1 VGATGLLYWSVNSW
15 AIGPTKNPWNNINYI
30 EGGKPEPPGEGWLV
44 YPGAEVGSEAF
55 VPSMRLK
62 WIRKSVED
70 FEYVEILKRLHR
82 GDWALALVKTV
93 ASDWAHWSQDPEAV
107 ESVRRKLGAEIER
120 ISEGSKTSNE
130 PKSGKQH

>member
-1 VGATGLLYWSVNSW
+1 
-15 AIGPTKNPWNNINYI
+15 
-30 EGGKPEPPGEGWLV
+30 GEGWLV

-70 FEYVEILKRLHR
+70 FEYVEILKSLHR

-93 ASDWAHWSQDPEAV
+93 AADWTHWSQDADAV
-107 ESVRRKLGAEIER
+107 ESVRHQMGAEIDR
-120 ISEGSKTSNE
+120 ISSASRNPNGSASEKRR
-130 PKSGKQH
+130 